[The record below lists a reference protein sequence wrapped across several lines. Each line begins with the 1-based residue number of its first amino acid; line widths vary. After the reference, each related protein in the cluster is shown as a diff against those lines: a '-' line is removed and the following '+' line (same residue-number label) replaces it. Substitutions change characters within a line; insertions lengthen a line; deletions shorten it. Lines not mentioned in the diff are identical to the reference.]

1 MIKTSEM
8 AAPIYFDCKTVE
20 SEGCFPKVLLTAE
33 IVIDSGE
40 IHHINTDEVKRA
52 LVNALKNAV
61 FYCDKEVPRE
71 K

>member
-1 MIKTSEM
+1 MVKTCEM

-20 SEGCFPKVLLTAE
+20 SEGSFPKVLVTAE

-40 IHHINTDEVKRA
+40 IHHINTDEVKTA
-52 LVNALKNAV
+52 LVKSVKDAV
-61 FYCDKEVPRE
+61 WYRDREVPRE